1 MFSYLVAF
9 VVAATVTAMASYLV
23 LRVSRRFGLAPAVRA
38 RDVHSTPTPRLG
50 GIAMLIGLLVAF
62 LIAGTQ
68 PEFATI
74 FASSAQVWA
83 LLGACGIV
91 AVVGILDDLLDLD
104 WMIKLAAQL
113 AATGLLA
120 WNGVQIL
127 SLPFGDTLIVG
138 SPALNFVLTVFLMTL
153 VMNAVNFVD
162 GLDGLVAG
170 VAIIANSLFFIY
182 TRLLAEQ
189 QGRVDSV
196 TFASLI
202 AIIVVG
208 ICAGFLPFNWHRAK
222 MFMGDTGALLVGLL
236 MATSTVSVT
245 GQLNPATLD
254 QKLVLAAYIPIILP
268 IAVLALPLA
277 DFSLAVIRRLKAG
290 KSPFAADRLHLHHR
304 LLYMGHSPLQAVL
317 IFYLG
322 TAVLSVAVLLVFTT
336 QDFLWPVIVLVVG
349 GAATLLMLLFP
360 AERVRDAAAQRGL
373 ITLKSKTPTKQLAA
387 VPTQGPATE
396 RTPSDYSRTA
406 RTERFGGAG
415 SRPHPDAGIAADADD
430 CAALGHH
437 RDRRTYRGIRRNRVA
452 RI

>member
-1 MFSYLVAF
+1 MLAYLTAF
-9 VVAATVTAMASYLV
+9 VIAAIVTAVASYVV
-23 LRVSRRFGLAPAVRA
+23 LRISRRFGLAPEVRA

-50 GIAMLIGLLVAF
+50 GIAMLIGLLAAF
-62 LIAGTQ
+62 GIASTQQEFEPLFTEGT
-68 PEFATI
+68 
-74 FASSAQVWA
+74 QVWA
-83 LLGACGIV
+83 LLGACAIV
-91 AVVGILDDLLDLD
+91 AAVGILDDLLDLD

-120 WNGVQIL
+120 WSGVQIV

-138 SPALNFVLTVFLMTL
+138 SPVVNFVITVFLMTL

-182 TRLLAEQ
+182 TLLLSAQ
-189 QGRVDSV
+189 MGQVDSV

-202 AIIVVG
+202 AAVVVG
-208 ICAGFLPFNWHRAK
+208 ICAGFLPFNWHRAR

-245 GQLNPATLD
+245 GQLNPALLD

-290 KSPFAADRLHLHHR
+290 KSPFTADRLHLHHR
-304 LLYMGHSPLQAVL
+304 LLDMGHSPVQAVF

-322 TAVLSVAVLLVFTT
+322 TAVLSVAVLLVFTMQSFT
-336 QDFLWPVIVLVVG
+336 LPIIVLVAG
-349 GAATLLMLLFP
+349 GAACALLLCFP
-360 AERVRDAAAQRGL
+360 WARVRAAAAQRGL
-373 ITLKSKTPTKQLAA
+373 IPLHRRARPESDRDAADTAAQTPAHPDPDRA
-387 VPTQGPATE
+387 HE
-396 RTPSDYSRTA
+396 RTP
-406 RTERFGGAG
+406 E
-415 SRPHPDAGIAADADD
+415 
-430 CAALGHH
+430 
-437 RDRRTYRGIRRNRVA
+437 
-452 RI
+452 